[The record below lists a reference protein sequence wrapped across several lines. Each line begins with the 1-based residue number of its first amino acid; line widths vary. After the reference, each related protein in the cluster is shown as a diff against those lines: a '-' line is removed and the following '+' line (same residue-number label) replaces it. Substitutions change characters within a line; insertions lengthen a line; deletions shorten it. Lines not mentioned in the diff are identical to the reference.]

1 MNTKTGVRTTP
12 GCRHQNL
19 EGNTTAH
26 TTERT
31 ASHMTCVAVLPA
43 RGGSKGIPRKNLKLF
58 LGKPLLAWQV
68 QACLQSK
75 VFDEVYVS
83 TEDEEIAE
91 VAKELGAKVHV
102 RSPEAAA
109 DTASSEMVLL
119 EFLEWMVR
127 KGEKPTY
134 VCMPQATS
142 PLTLP
147 EDYQKA
153 YEMLT
158 HNDADSVLS
167 VCREHV
173 FLWRPQQEGKYL
185 HAHNYAP
192 QTRPRRQDWEGEL
205 IENGAF
211 YMSKVDV
218 VLRDQC
224 RLGSKVLAVEM
235 PKHRSVDID
244 AADDFKVCEVL
255 GALHGFGAT

>member
-1 MNTKTGVRTTP
+1 MERGRGSDTNRVSFHP
-12 GCRHQNL
+12 FA
-19 EGNTTAH
+19 TA
-26 TTERT
+26 
-31 ASHMTCVAVLPA
+31 HMTCVAVIPA
-43 RGGSKGIPRKNLKLF
+43 RGGSKGIPRKNLKPF

-68 QACLQSK
+68 EACLQSQ
-75 VFDEVYVS
+75 VFDAVYVS
-83 TEDEEIAE
+83 TEDEEIAQ
-91 VAKELGAKVHV
+91 VAMELGAKVHA
-102 RSPEAAA
+102 RSPEAAQ

-119 EFLEWMVR
+119 EFLEWMAR

-147 EDYQKA
+147 EDYCQA
-153 YEMLT
+153 YDKLT
-158 HNDADSVLS
+158 QNDADSVLS

-173 FLWRPQQEGKYL
+173 FLWRPADERGNL
-185 HAHNYAP
+185 RAHNYDP
-192 QTRPRRQDWEGEL
+192 KTRPRRQDWNGEL

-211 YMSKVDV
+211 YLSKVDV

-244 AADDFKVCEVL
+244 AVDDFKVCEFL
-255 GALHGFGAT
+255 GSLHGFGPS